1 MKKKN
6 NLWNKVSNKNK
17 KILII
22 LASTL
27 LVALII
33 FATLIIVRKT
43 KENIVIKELNKI
55 NELDVATD
63 EIDMNIKSS
72 GELKI
77 VEEAIKNYYKDFF
90 NLKKTMNDNRA
101 EALLN
106 ILTPEYLGKNKS
118 KLNDVKKELEEKNK
132 NFEDNIDNLI
142 EMLKDYKIISYIDKT
157 KISKHN
163 YEFYKSLMI
172 TEDDKVIIKDLEGIK
187 KNNQEKYGYV
197 NEIIG
202 LLTKNSSYWY
212 IKDNKLYIDGKNLL
226 NKYNELRNKVYD
238 LEESK

>member
-6 NLWNKVSNKNK
+6 NLWNKVSKKNK
-17 KILII
+17 KLVII
-22 LASTL
+22 LASIL

-33 FATLIIVRKT
+33 FLTLVIVRKN
-43 KENIVIKELNKI
+43 KESVVIKELNKI
-55 NELDVATD
+55 NELDVSTD
-63 EIDMNIKSS
+63 EVDMNIKSS

-106 ILTPEYLGKNKS
+106 ILTPEYLSKNKN
-118 KLNDVKKELEEKNK
+118 KLNDVKKEFEEKNK
-132 NFEDNIDNLI
+132 SFEDNIDNLI

-172 TEDDKVIIKDLEGIK
+172 TEDDKVIIKDLEEIK

-197 NEIIG
+197 EEIIE
-202 LLTKNSSYWY
+202 LLTKNNSYWY
-212 IKDNKLYIDGKNLL
+212 IKDKKLYIDGKDLL

>member
-77 VEEAIKNYYKDFF
+77 VEEAIKNYYKDYDKKDNVCFWNYKSDSDAF
-90 NLKKTMNDNRA
+90 LKGSSICIYENDHYSVYQCDGEWSYKSECN
-101 EALLN
+101 N
-106 ILTPEYLGKNKS
+106 CSQTGILIGKNWRPDGWTYPRN
-118 KLNDVKKELEEKNK
+118 LYNLTALCIPDNYGLHCENDSIQFRFINNTTITIADCTSIGRKCEL
-132 NFEDNIDNLI
+132 D
-142 EMLKDYKIISYIDKT
+142 S
-157 KISKHN
+157 
-163 YEFYKSLMI
+163 
-172 TEDDKVIIKDLEGIK
+172 
-187 KNNQEKYGYV
+187 
-197 NEIIG
+197 
-202 LLTKNSSYWY
+202 
-212 IKDNKLYIDGKNLL
+212 DGKPHC
-226 NKYNELRNKVYD
+226 K
-238 LEESK
+238 